1 MKGISKYIQV
11 SYAARHKEDTK
22 YEEKYKVV
30 FFLQLNKCHGND
42 WTLEKVY
49 KVIKELR
56 YRTSEYDKICTKSWF
71 TSYVDR

>member
-1 MKGISKYIQV
+1 MKGIPKYIHV
-11 SYAARHKEDTK
+11 SYAARHKEDTR
-22 YEEKYKVV
+22 YEEKNKWG
-30 FFLQLNKCHGND
+30 FFQFNKCHGND